1 MPVRQRAKGVPAPH
15 FDVVPEF
22 DDPLGQLKKQ
32 KPSKAPRD
40 QAEAEEA
47 ARIDIMRSF
56 RSSSGDLGAR
66 PVT

>member
-32 KPSKAPRD
+32 KPGKAPRD

-56 RSSSGDLGAR
+56 RSSSAAALQAI
-66 PVT
+66 